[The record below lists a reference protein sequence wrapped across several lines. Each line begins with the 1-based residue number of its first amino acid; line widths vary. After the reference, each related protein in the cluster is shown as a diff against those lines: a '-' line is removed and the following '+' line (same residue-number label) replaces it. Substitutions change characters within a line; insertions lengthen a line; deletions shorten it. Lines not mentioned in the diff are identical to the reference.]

1 MHSLKYV
8 RYINHLGKLSPW
20 YASIQNKHFTQVF
33 DGTRFNTI
41 YEIVDEVVAN
51 EVTYELLNTV
61 NHELIA
67 YIPTLWLFLHYMKE
81 NQYGEVFVC
90 KCWSTYED
98 YFNCNDNYNI
108 QLIDRYNF
116 SKNYFI
122 SLQGQE
128 AYKVAIP
135 TRNPQVILDYL
146 ANNSFMAQLDK
157 LESDLST

>member
-8 RYINHLGKLSPW
+8 RYIDDTGRISSW
-20 YASIQNKHFTQVF
+20 YASLQSEHFTQIF
-33 DGTRFNTI
+33 NRSRFNKT

-90 KCWSTYED
+90 KCWATYED
-98 YFNCNDNYNI
+98 YFNRNDNYDI
-108 QLIDRYNF
+108 HLIDQYIF
-116 SKNYFI
+116 SNNCFI
-122 SLQGQE
+122 SIQGQE
-128 AYKVAIP
+128 EYKVAIP
-135 TRNPQVILDYL
+135 TRNPEVILNYF
-146 ANNSFMAQLDK
+146 ANNYFLAHLDK